1 MEELLGG
8 ILSNEAVFLGPM
20 NSGKIGCNLTWPRFH
35 SSVVTMRWTK
45 VKDWYKTG
53 SAKSLSLTGKWLHR
67 NDETYK
73 KYIDSAVSYILGPSC
88 LTPVQIPAHHVTLQ
102 GGDTNQLVNAHN
114 THNGNPGNTT
124 PTCGTINLSKAQD
137 DPMPTEKIRQAVKFA
152 ETISQ
157 IQKEGYGRDGRDRSV
172 AFSDRVDIIQWWRRS
187 SAKGQTAERSKGNIT
202 QSNESARKCQQR
214 DRLWP
219 EFETGLTDKQKRI
232 VTIAKQ
238 WKYCDILLNLTCT
251 WSKFN
256 LDMYSSN
263 GGKIIEKAN
272 GSGNTENSEIHP
284 FTKRKDHTTRN
295 SYRVGLNSI
304 LLGDTSQGPNGWR
317 QLSTGSKQDLPS
329 SSQSTIPSE
338 IIWKK
343 LDWNSIGEEVEEA
356 QKALVTLV
364 GEKGKYSKEVAKLQ
378 IVLAKTLSFRA
389 SAVHKATSNQGGRT
403 PGYDGIVL
411 DTPDQKGEMIKTLR
425 DTLITVEKR
434 KKYQTVP
441 VRRVTIPKANGK
453 LRPLGIPTIKD
464 RCLQQLLNLV
474 LAPVVEKYSDPN
486 SFGFRPYRG
495 AKNAIAAV
503 RTNIQS
509 GREWKWILDA
519 DIKGFFDNIDH
530 GWIMKNIPMPATH
543 KTILEGWLK
552 SGAIQK
558 TGRFDPWEEFIETIA
573 GTPQGSLISP
583 TIANFV
589 LEGLEDCIRQSI
601 SKVTGSETFRK
612 NIYKDG
618 KRTKMLT
625 FHLKTVR
632 YADDFIVM
640 ANSRRIIE
648 LMVKPAV
655 TQFLKERGVS
665 LSEEKTKIYSIGS
678 GEELNFLGYT
688 FKYRRVWKFKH
699 SFFKERLGKSGI
711 ALYPNKKKLASI
723 KAKLKGIFRS
733 SSNLSAY
740 ELISRVNPIIRGWA
754 NYFNLGESIRYRAHL
769 RLFLFKE
776 CWRWAHKKHPKWGKK
791 SIATTYFLDSPKAGK
806 EMALP
811 GTHKWAFH
819 GVTRKTSRYSEKDT
833 GKERTMV
840 DPTTV
845 VETVAGRTFA
855 IPKNLLHIHGFHEDI
870 QKVIEFQTKANF
882 KSLGKYTGLKG
893 KLSIRQK
900 GNCPICNKSLFKDEL
915 GNTDVLSFN
924 NLEIDHIKPISKG
937 GPKSHL
943 QNLRL
948 LHRACHRKLTQN
960 TSF

>member
-1 MEELLGG
+1 
-8 ILSNEAVFLGPM
+8 
-20 NSGKIGCNLTWPRFH
+20 
-35 SSVVTMRWTK
+35 
-45 VKDWYKTG
+45 
-53 SAKSLSLTGKWLHR
+53 
-67 NDETYK
+67 
-73 KYIDSAVSYILGPSC
+73 
-88 LTPVQIPAHHVTLQ
+88 
-102 GGDTNQLVNAHN
+102 
-114 THNGNPGNTT
+114 
-124 PTCGTINLSKAQD
+124 
-137 DPMPTEKIRQAVKFA
+137 
-152 ETISQ
+152 
-157 IQKEGYGRDGRDRSV
+157 
-172 AFSDRVDIIQWWRRS
+172 
-187 SAKGQTAERSKGNIT
+187 
-202 QSNESARKCQQR
+202 
-214 DRLWP
+214 
-219 EFETGLTDKQKRI
+219 
-232 VTIAKQ
+232 
-238 WKYCDILLNLTCT
+238 
-251 WSKFN
+251 
-256 LDMYSSN
+256 MYSSD

-272 GSGNTENSEIHP
+272 ASGNTENSETYP
-284 FTKRKDHTTRN
+284 STRRKNHTTRN
-295 SYRVGLNSI
+295 SYRIGLNSI
-304 LLGDTSQGPNGWR
+304 LLGDTSQGLNGWR
-317 QLSTGSKQDLPS
+317 QLSTGTKQDLPP
-329 SSQSTIPSE
+329 SSQSADE
-338 IIWKK
+338 LIWEK
-343 LDWNSIGEEVEEA
+343 LDFNSIEEEVEEA
-356 QKALVTLV
+356 QKTLVTLV
-364 GEKGKYSKEVAKLQ
+364 GEKGRYSKEVTKLQ
-378 IVLAKTLSFRA
+378 IALAKTLPFRA

-411 DTPDQKGEMIKTLR
+411 DTPDQKGKMIKTLR
-425 DTLITVEKR
+425 DTLTTVEKH
-434 KKYQTVP
+434 KKYQTIP
-441 VRRVTIPKANGK
+441 VRRVMIPKANGK

-474 LAPVVEKYSDPN
+474 LIPIVEKYSDPN

-530 GWIMKNIPMPATH
+530 GWIMKNVPMPATH
-543 KTILEGWLK
+543 KIILEGWLK
-552 SGAIQK
+552 RGAIQK
-558 TGRFDPWEEFIETIA
+558 TGRPDPGEEFVETTA

-601 SKVTGSETFRK
+601 NKVTGGKTFRK

-648 LMVKPAV
+648 LRVKPAI

-665 LSEEKTKIYSIGS
+665 LSKEKTKIYSICS

-688 FKYRRVWKFKH
+688 FKYRRIWRFKH
-699 SFFKERLGKSGI
+699 NLFKERLGKSGV
-711 ALYPNKKKLASI
+711 ALYPNKKKLAAV

-733 SSNLSAY
+733 NSNLSAY
-740 ELISRVNPIIRGWA
+740 ELISKVNPIIRGWA

-791 SIATTYFLDSPKAGK
+791 SIATTYFLDSQSNKIGMK
-806 EMALP
+806 TALP

-819 GVTRKTSRYSEKDT
+819 GVTRDTSRYSEKDT

-870 QKVIEFQTKANF
+870 QKIIEFQTKANF
-882 KSLGKYTGLKG
+882 KSLGKSTGLKG

-900 GNCPICNKSLFKDEL
+900 GNCPICNKLLFKDEL
-915 GNTDVLSFN
+915 GNTEVLNFN
-924 NLEIDHIKPISKG
+924 NLEVDHIKPISKG
-937 GPKSHL
+937 GPKAHL
-943 QNLRL
+943 RNLRL
-948 LHRACHRKLTQN
+948 LHRACHRKLTRN
-960 TSF
+960 TSFQP